1 MRFLKEADKKPYGD
15 VNYADPGYQEDGQ
28 KRYPI
33 DTEEHI
39 RAAWNYISKPK
50 NAGKYSSEDA
60 SKIKAKVV
68 AAWKKKID
76 KDGPP
81 SAAEKSLGQ
90 VEGGLEAS
98 LYYPDQV
105 LDGIELPPGVMLV
118 AEPMGYNSTDICM
131 ELCVQDGRLS
141 SRRLVLNNYDSD
153 PQGKEE
159 EPGSADEA
167 REQAHY
173 STVMEVVMAFL
184 GAGEPEEEDTTK
196 GTKKKSVS
204 PDQEGEATDAVN
216 DDGSK
221 KTPKEASDALVRED
235 LEPGK
240 KKKDKEACVEVSLA

>member
-1 MRFLKEADKKPYGD
+1 MKFLKEAEKKPYGD
-15 VNYADPGYQEDGQ
+15 VEYADPGYQEDGQ

-50 NAGKYSSEDA
+50 NVGKYSSEDA

-90 VEGGLEAS
+90 VEGGLEMG
-98 LYYPDQV
+98 LYEPDPV

-131 ELCVQDGRLS
+131 ELSVQDGRLCA
-141 SRRLVLNNYDSD
+141 RRLVLNNYDSD

-173 STVMEVVMAFL
+173 STVMACVAAFL

-196 GTKKKSVS
+196 STKKAVS
-204 PDQEGEATDAVN
+204 PDQEGEATDDVN

-221 KTPKEASDALVRED
+221 RGPKEAAVPVKED
-235 LEPGK
+235 LEPSK
-240 KKKDKEACVEVSLA
+240 KKKKEDKEACVEVSLA